1 MRQIPLISSFRIFL
15 AGFAGITV
23 LFSCKSSLPSEP
35 VSHEIITGKY
45 VPADSQVVV
54 SARAEATRAGVMILR
69 KGGNAFDAAVAVHF
83 ALAVCYPQAGNI
95 GGGGFLLAR
104 KSDGTYVALDFRET
118 APAASTENMFRDER
132 DQVIP
137 KLSTLG
143 ALASGVPG
151 SVAGI
156 LEMHEKYGSLPLDI
170 LLQSAIDLAIHGYV
184 LTALDTMELYKVGR
198 ELQTRNSYV
207 AFWPSGG
214 VLPGDTIRQPDL
226 ARTLQRIAQ
235 YGKKEF
241 YEGLTADLL
250 VQCMQRH
257 GGIITREDLQNY
269 RPVWREPLFA
279 DAFGYRFVSMPPPS
293 SGGIALLQMLKMAE
307 MVRLDTLPHLG
318 TAYISRVVE
327 LEKRAY
333 ADRAF
338 YLGDP
343 AFVQVPV
350 QELLSDVYL
359 AQRLVNYT
367 GVPLPSAV
375 LSHGK
380 ASFPESEQTTHYCI
394 ADRFGNVVNI
404 TTTLNSPYGSCLLV
418 NGAGFLLNNEMDDF
432 SAKPGVPNQFGLV
445 GNKANA
451 VAPGKR
457 MLSSMTPTIVEKDG
471 KVSLAVGTPGGATII
486 TSVFQI
492 CLDVEVFGL
501 PLYESVQLPRF
512 HHQWLPDKI
521 WVEDGHFH
529 PDTLAILE
537 KMGYTIQPRS
547 PIGRVEA
554 ISWTS
559 GGIMEGVADER
570 GDDAAGR

>member
-1 MRQIPLISSFRIFL
+1 MRQIPLISPFRVCL
-15 AGFAGITV
+15 AGITV
-23 LFSCKSSLPSEP
+23 AAGLFSCKPSQLPEP
-35 VSHEIITGKY
+35 VSHEIVIGKQ
-45 VPADSQVVV
+45 VAADSQVVV
-54 SARAEATRAGVMILR
+54 SARAEATRAGVMILNQ
-69 KGGNAFDAAVAVHF
+69 GGNAFDAAVAVHF

-104 KSDGTYVALDFRET
+104 KSDGEYIALDFRET
-118 APAASTENMFRDER
+118 APAASTENMYR
-132 DQVIP
+132 DQQDRVVP
-137 KLSTLG
+137 GLSRLG

-156 LEMHEKYGSLPLDI
+156 LDMHEQYGSLPLEV
-170 LLQSAIDLAIHGYV
+170 LLQPAIDLAIQGYV
-184 LTALDTMELYKVGR
+184 LTALDTMELYKVGK
-198 ELQTRNSYV
+198 ELQQLNADV
-207 AFWPSGG
+207 AFWPVTGIF
-214 VLPGDTIRQPDL
+214 PGDTIRQPDL
-226 ARTLQRIAQ
+226 ARTLQRIAR

-250 VQCMQRH
+250 VQCMRQH
-257 GGIITREDLQNY
+257 GGIITREDLKNY
-269 RPVWREPLFA
+269 RPEWRKPLFA
-279 DAFGYRFVSMPPPS
+279 EAFGCRFVSMPPPS
-293 SGGIALLQMLKMAE
+293 SGGVALLQMLRMAE
-307 MVRLDTLPHLG
+307 MLRIDTLTHLS
-318 TAYISRVVE
+318 TAYLSRIVE
-327 LEKRAY
+327 LEKRVY

-343 AFVQVPV
+343 AFVQIPV

-359 AQRLVNYT
+359 AQRLASYT
-367 GVPLPSAV
+367 QKPLPSIAI
-375 LSHGK
+375 SHGK
-380 ASFPESEQTTHYCI
+380 LPVPESEQTTHYCI

-445 GNKANA
+445 GNTANA

-457 MLSSMTPTIVEKDG
+457 MLSSMTPTIVEKNG
-471 KVSLAVGTPGGATII
+471 KVVLAVGTPGGATII
-486 TSVFQI
+486 TSVFQV
-492 CLDVEVFGL
+492 CLDVAVFGL
-501 PLYESVQLPRF
+501 PLYDAVQMPRF

-521 WVEDGHFH
+521 WVEEGRFH

-537 KMGYTIQPRS
+537 KMGYTVQQRS

-554 ISWTS
+554 ISWLP
-559 GGIMEGVADER
+559 GAMMEGVADER